1 MINQSDICCHPR
13 QISIKIK
20 LLLLIHL
27 FSFII
32 SAIVLFRDNFFF
44 FFPFIFVIS
53 TIEYSDSLFHVST
66 FSASNSEEDSL
77 NSHWLTTVSE
87 LLLSPKINCRSTRLQ
102 MFSKIDVLSQPE
114 LFFTKRKIDGKTPA

>member
-1 MINQSDICCHPR
+1 M
-13 QISIKIK
+13 
-20 LLLLIHL
+20 
-27 FSFII
+27 
-32 SAIVLFRDNFFF
+32 
-44 FFPFIFVIS
+44 IS

-102 MFSKIDVLSQPE
+102 MFLVNQSCSLQNEKLTGKHLRRSLFLNKVDRVTVWWTVL
-114 LFFTKRKIDGKTPA
+114 D